1 MKDEIL
7 YKIQKSFPLV
17 QRPFEQIAK
26 ELNTTED
33 EVIKILKNEK
43 ENKIIRQTSAI
54 FDTKK
59 LGYTSSLVAFEIA
72 PENIDDAVLILN
84 SHPGISHNYE
94 RNHKYNIWFTLAIA
108 PNSKST
114 LEFGAIARVN
124 QILYL

>member
-1 MKDEIL
+1 MKDQIL
-7 YKIQKSFPLV
+7 YRIQKNFPLTI
-17 QRPFEQIAK
+17 RPFEEIAK

-33 EVIKILKNEK
+33 EVLRILKEEK

-72 PENIDDAVLILN
+72 PEDIDSAVLILN

-94 RNHKYNIWFTLAIA
+94 RNHKYNI
-108 PNSKST
+108 
-114 LEFGAIARVN
+114 
-124 QILYL
+124 

>member
-43 ENKIIRQTSAI
+43 
-54 FDTKK
+54 
-59 LGYTSSLVAFEIA
+59 
-72 PENIDDAVLILN
+72 
-84 SHPGISHNYE
+84 
-94 RNHKYNIWFTLAIA
+94 
-108 PNSKST
+108 
-114 LEFGAIARVN
+114 
-124 QILYL
+124 

>member
-7 YKIQKSFPLV
+7 YRIQKSFPLV
-17 QRPFEQIAK
+17 KRPFEEIAK
-26 ELNTTED
+26 ELNISEN
-33 EVIKILKNEK
+33 EVIEILQKEK

-72 PENIDDAVLILN
+72 QDDIDEAVIILN

-108 PNSKST
+108 PNIIFMISFIVMGNSWM
-114 LEFGAIARVN
+114 
-124 QILYL
+124 